1 MDFYHANE
9 GTPLL
14 KVPTSPRSDGE
25 DNILQ
30 SPSTVSRVSSNRT
43 TPMGSME
50 RGSSSS
56 NRCIQTVQTELQLSV
71 DKVSF
76 IYSPKSQNY
85 SSFHD
90 PSNALHDDELSI
102 LDPYFDVTTSRLRAA
117 FNGSSPDG
125 TKDFYCLAESS
136 A

>member
-25 DNILQ
+25 DNIMH
-30 SPSTVSRVSSNRT
+30 SPSTVSRVSSNLM
-43 TPMGSME
+43 TPMGSIE
-50 RGSSSS
+50 RSSSSS

-117 FNGSSPDG
+117 FDGASPDG
-125 TKDFYCLAESS
+125 NRSRSLSFL
-136 A
+136 